1 MGDYI
6 YQKFCIFSNEKC
18 IGKLND
24 ETVQWNIVKYY
35 ILQILKII
43 RHVFKITPYKLPQL
57 LFTRKK

>member
-18 IGKLND
+18 IGILND
-24 ETVQWNIVKYY
+24 FQCNSVKYY
-35 ILQILKII
+35 II
-43 RHVFKITPYKLPQL
+43 RDVFKMTPYKLPQL

>member
-24 ETVQWNIVKYY
+24 ETVQWNIVKYDIFK
-35 ILQILKII
+35 ILILK
-43 RHVFKITPYKLPQL
+43 YSE
-57 LFTRKK
+57 LF